1 MFPFLIH
8 KGRGKTN
15 ILKRIIYVTR
25 YSPALRKITTQKIG
39 LVRLSV
45 FFSAVIT
52 PVPKFK
58 VKLIHINIELTLL
71 LMVFS

>member
-1 MFPFLIH
+1 M
-8 KGRGKTN
+8 
-15 ILKRIIYVTR
+15 
-25 YSPALRKITTQKIG
+25 KITIQKIG

-45 FFSAVIT
+45 FFSEVIT